1 MSFFLL
7 VNMIS
12 LLNLPCCR
20 AGDTVVSVC
29 SCGDTVLLG
38 RWLLPSGDTVLFVRW
53 WLPSVR
59 AGEEPGMV
67 LVVSP
72 PTAPGLLSLDI
83 QRWITSFRLTNN
95 LAAFSCMSSY
105 LEARTCNGLGL
116 NPREIKKRKP
126 NVHSTVLWRTN
137 NYHTKILV

>member
-1 MSFFLL
+1 
-7 VNMIS
+7 MIS